1 MINCS
6 PPTLCIYSRDV
17 NKATKYVQQDMITCS
32 NWSSIYFFQVA
43 LDNVEWEKIIESGT
57 TI

>member
-1 MINCS
+1 MFNCS

-17 NKATKYVQQDMITCS
+17 NKATKYMKQDMLTCS
-32 NWSSIYFFQVA
+32 NWSSIYFSRVA
-43 LDNVEWEKIIESGT
+43 LDNVETEKIIESGT